1 MLERKHVISTPERR
15 HVRSSGPSVALLRAS
30 LPLRSRSPIPA
41 FTMERNDRSRWPKC
55 AGLNR
60 RAENQAVGR
69 AAHVFP
75 VFEVVGAVGL
85 EPTTFCSQSGRWGTP
100 RKACP
105 RVFDRLRHH
114 PKVLPLHCTK
124 LPRDAV
130 EGAEAMVTASHPA
143 PVLPDR
149 LISLKDLADVTGMS
163 MRWLHE
169 RTRRNE
175 IPCYRLGRALRFDPV
190 EVRRW
195 LVQHRAGA
203 GEER

>member
-1 MLERKHVISTPERR
+1 
-15 HVRSSGPSVALLRAS
+15 
-30 LPLRSRSPIPA
+30 
-41 FTMERNDRSRWPKC
+41 
-55 AGLNR
+55 
-60 RAENQAVGR
+60 
-69 AAHVFP
+69 
-75 VFEVVGAVGL
+75 
-85 EPTTFCSQSGRWGTP
+85 
-100 RKACP
+100 
-105 RVFDRLRHH
+105 
-114 PKVLPLHCTK
+114 
-124 LPRDAV
+124 
-130 EGAEAMVTASHPA
+130 MVTASHPA